1 MYALVGVRYR
11 NATACHSDERSV
23 DALLNSGIFAEGTP
37 PVVITTPHMDGI
49 PVSTDIPTNIGMY
62 NARIAADVAQARRR
76 GERLFMIG
84 GDCTH
89 VTGVFSG
96 LQAAHG
102 AKARIG
108 LVWFDAHGDF
118 NTSKTTLSG
127 MLGGMPVAVCAGLT
141 HPQWRTLA
149 GITVPLP
156 TERIVMVDVRNLD
169 PKERALIESTDVT
182 VVPCAEEAL
191 RRAME
196 ALVVQCDY
204 IYLHI
209 DEDILDIRYVPNH
222 MTAEPN
228 GPDMATVQSAI
239 RTVATV
245 AGPKLVAQALVS
257 VMNTG
262 DGAATSVASGIELIR
277 TMKSVWNYSSE
288 V

>member
-1 MYALVGVRYR
+1 MYAIVGVRYR
-11 NATACHSDERSV
+11 NATACHNDERSV
-23 DALLNSGIFAEGTP
+23 DALITSGVFAEGTP
-37 PVVITTPHMDGI
+37 PTVITGPTMEGI
-49 PVSTDIPTNIGMY
+49 PEHTDIPTNIGMY

-76 GERLFMIG
+76 GERVFMIG

-102 AKARIG
+102 AEARIG

-141 HPQWRTLA
+141 YPQWRSHA
-149 GITVPLP
+149 GISVPLP

-169 PKERALIESTDVT
+169 PKERTLIESTDVT
-182 VVPCAEEAL
+182 VVPCQSDAL
-191 RRAME
+191 RAAM
-196 ALVVQCDY
+196 ADLVSQCDY

-228 GPDMATVQSAI
+228 GPDMATVQAAI
-239 RTVATV
+239 CTVASV
-245 AGPKLVAQALVS
+245 AGNKLVAQALVS

-262 DGAATSVASGIELIR
+262 DGAETSVASGIELIR
-277 TMKSVWNYSSE
+277 TMKSVWNY
-288 V
+288 

>member
-1 MYALVGVRYR
+1 MYSLVGVRYR
-11 NATACHSDERSV
+11 NATACQNDERSV
-23 DALLNSGIFAEGTP
+23 DALIASGVFAEGIA
-37 PVVITTPHMDGI
+37 PVTFTTPTMEGIVESMD
-49 PVSTDIPTNIGMY
+49 VPTNIGMY
-62 NARIAADVAQARRR
+62 NARIAADVALARRR
-76 GERLFMIG
+76 GEHVMLIG

-102 AKARIG
+102 AEARIG

-118 NTSKTTLSG
+118 NTTKTTLSG

-141 HPQWRTLA
+141 LPQWRTLA
-149 GITVPLP
+149 GISVPLP

-169 PKERALIESTDVT
+169 PKERTLIEATDVA
-182 VVPCAEEAL
+182 VVPCEMSALEA
-191 RRAME
+191 AMVH
-196 ALVVQCDY
+196 LVAQCDY
-204 IYLHI
+204 VYLHI

-228 GPDMATVQSAI
+228 GPDMATVQAAI
-239 RTVATV
+239 QTVARV

-262 DGAATSVASGIELIR
+262 EGADKSVASGIELLR
-277 TMKSVWNYSSE
+277 TMKSVWNY
-288 V
+288 

>member
-1 MYALVGVRYR
+1 
-11 NATACHSDERSV
+11 
-23 DALLNSGIFAEGTP
+23 
-37 PVVITTPHMDGI
+37 
-49 PVSTDIPTNIGMY
+49 
-62 NARIAADVAQARRR
+62 
-76 GERLFMIG
+76 
-84 GDCTH
+84 
-89 VTGVFSG
+89 
-96 LQAAHG
+96 
-102 AKARIG
+102 
-108 LVWFDAHGDF
+108 
-118 NTSKTTLSG
+118 

-141 HPQWRTLA
+141 YPQWRTLA
-149 GITVPLP
+149 GISVPLP

-182 VVPCAEEAL
+182 VVPCAEQPL
-191 RRAME
+191 HRAME
-196 ALVVQCDY
+196 ALVAQCDY

-228 GPDMATVQSAI
+228 GPDMATVQAAI

-277 TMKSVWNYSSE
+277 TMKSVWNYSS
-288 V
+288 